1 MGDKPLD
8 CAKMRV
14 TALAKAI
21 AVEIIVKKYRANG
34 GGSWNRW

>member
-1 MGDKPLD
+1 MGDKPLDLLD

-21 AVEIIVKKYRANG
+21 AVEIIVKKPC
-34 GGSWNRW
+34 